1 MFTFSNFLL
10 QKKICFI
17 NCFKTDAAAC
27 AFKHVNFKANNLVF
41 YIIVVTFLK
50 NVATFQK
57 NVATFQKS
65 VTTFGTIVKV
75 KEPLFKEFWVN
86 T

>member
-1 MFTFSNFLL
+1 MH
-10 QKKICFI
+10 
-17 NCFKTDAAAC
+17 
-27 AFKHVNFKANNLVF
+27 FKHVNFKANNLVF
-41 YIIVVTFLK
+41 HII
-50 NVATFQK
+50 VATFEK

-75 KEPLFKEFWVN
+75 KEPLFKVFWVD

>member
-57 NVATFQKS
+57 S

-86 T
+86 A